1 MKKITNY
8 IVMALLC
15 LNFRVAA
22 QHPGPVIPLNIGDQ
36 VPEIML
42 GNLLYYKAATA
53 KLADFKGKV
62 ILLDFWATWCS
73 NCINGLPHMDS
84 LQRQLGGNLQVF
96 LINCKKTGDDLD
108 KINALFKRTGTRPNL
123 TVAVQDTVCSSYFR
137 FTALPHYVW
146 INQQGV
152 VVAITGK
159 KEVTGQNVEH
169 LIRYGRIDLPVKT
182 DRVR

>member
-1 MKKITNY
+1 MKKITIY
-8 IVMALLC
+8 IVLALLC

-22 QHPGPVIPLNIGDQ
+22 QQPNPVMPLHIGDS
-36 VPEIML
+36 VPDITL
-42 GNLLYYKAATA
+42 SNLLYYKTATA

-84 LQRQLGGNLQVF
+84 LQRQFGGHLQVF
-96 LINCKKTGDDLD
+96 LINCKKTGDDPD

-123 TVAVQDTVCSSYFR
+123 PVAVHDTVCSNYFR

-146 INQQGV
+146 INQRGM

-159 KEVTGQNVEH
+159 KEVTEQNVER
-169 LIRYGRIDLPVKT
+169 LIRYSRIDLPVKT

>member
-1 MKKITNY
+1 MKKIAIY
-8 IVMALLC
+8 IVLALLC

-22 QHPGPVIPLNIGDQ
+22 QHSQPVIQLHISDQ
-36 VPEIML
+36 VPDITFS
-42 GNLLYYKAATA
+42 NLLYYKTATA

-84 LQRQLGGNLQVF
+84 LQRQFGGNLQVF
-96 LINCKKTGDDLD
+96 LINCKKTGDGLD
-108 KINALFKRTGTRPNL
+108 KINALFKRMGSKPNL
-123 TVAVQDTVCSSYFR
+123 PVAVQDTVCSSYFR

-146 INQQGV
+146 INRQGV

-159 KEVTGQNVEH
+159 KEVTEQNVEQ
-169 LIRYGRIDLPVKT
+169 LIRYGRIDLPVKE
-182 DRVR
+182 DKVR